1 MLKNKFKEK
10 WNSLGPAQQKK
21 LVMLSVILIIVLVGY
36 VGYKSSRGKKKVVKT
51 KEEVKKELLLNP
63 KLMQKTLYN
72 QTLEQLDS
80 FRKELRALKAKIKE
94 QNKEQKGK
102 KEVEGK
108 AKEEEKN
115 KTDKISKLPGY
126 NTEKTEDLFKKYNI
140 KVPPPPPPPT
150 ASMSKGSKK
159 TEQNPFLAQRRNEK
173 NKKTKAEPAFIGGIS
188 IEKNT
193 VKETEK
199 EVKKENKKKET
210 VYLPP
215 SFMEAT
221 LLSGLDA
228 PAMGDALKNPVPVL
242 IRVRD
247 LAILPND
254 VKADL
259 KGCFVIADG
268 VGSLADERVHLRLIS
283 LSCIAKNGQ
292 AVIDQKVK
300 GFVVD
305 SDGKIGLRGKVV
317 SKMGSA
323 IARSFLAGLFGGL
336 GDAAKAASTTQSVSA
351 LGTTTTIN
359 NNWSDI
365 AKAGIGSGISTS
377 FGKVQQF
384 YLKLAEQAIPVIEV
398 GATRNITLVISE
410 GVNLEIKDYCIGGHK
425 CKE

>member
-1 MLKNKFKEK
+1 MLKNKLKEK
-10 WNSLGPAQQKK
+10 WNSLDPSQQKRA
-21 LVMLSVILIIVLVGY
+21 VMLSVILVIVLVGY
-36 VGYKSSRGKKKVVKT
+36 LGYKSTKRGRKVVKT

-72 QTLEQLDS
+72 ETLEQLES
-80 FRKELRALKAKIKE
+80 FRKELKALKTKIKE
-94 QNKEQKGK
+94 QNERIEKE
-102 KEVEGK
+102 
-108 AKEEEKN
+108 AN
-115 KTDKISKLPGY
+115 KTEPTEEIKSSKPTRY
-126 NTEKTEDLFKKYNI
+126 KTEGTEDLFKKYNI
-140 KVPPPPPPPT
+140 KVPPPPPPP
-150 ASMSKGSKK
+150 ASSAGLQKGSQKPS
-159 TEQNPFLAQRRNEK
+159 QNPFLAQRREEK
-173 NKKTKAEPAFIGGIS
+173 KKKAKAEPAFIGGIS

-193 VKETEK
+193 VKEAQK
-199 EVKKENKKKET
+199 EQRKENKKKET

-228 PAMGDALKNPVPVL
+228 PTMGDALKNPVPVL

-305 SDGKIGLRGKVV
+305 NDGKIGLRGRVV

-323 IARSFLAGLFGGL
+323 IARSFLAGMFGGF
-336 GDAAKAASTTQSVSA
+336 GDAVRSASTTQSVSA
-351 LGTTTTIN
+351 LGTTSTIK

-377 FGKVQQF
+377 FGRIQQF

-398 GATRNITLVISE
+398 GATRDITLVISE
-410 GVNLEIKDYCIGGHK
+410 GVNLEIKDYCVGGHK